1 MTEKQ
6 YGGNTGR
13 NANVKQNSSL
23 VSVPKVKEKNLLEI
37 EETDYS
43 LTKEKI
49 NNYKKAGKIAKKVKE
64 YAKTI
69 VKKDVSLLEIADKI
83 ESKIIELGGGIA
95 FPVNLSINEISAH
108 YTPSW
113 DDKNLANGLIKIDL
127 GVHINGCIADTA
139 FSLDLE
145 NSEENKKLIIASE
158 KALEKALD
166 FVKDKKGNSKLR
178 EIGRVIKSEIEL
190 NKSYPIINLSGH
202 SLDDYQIHAGLTIPN
217 CDNNNETE
225 LEQGAFAIEP
235 FTTSGLGE
243 VYEGKPSGIL
253 MLQKEANTRD
263 PHARQVFSFI
273 LENYKTLPFASRWLV
288 KEFGSR
294 ALLSLSILKQ
304 QGILHEFPQLIEK
317 SKRNV
322 AQSEDSFII
331 YQDSVEIIT
340 N

>member
-13 NANVKQNSSL
+13 SANVKTGVINKKDLTS
-23 VSVPKVKEKNLLEI
+23 PKNNNKSLEI
-37 EETDYS
+37 LDCD
-43 LTKEKI
+43 LNQNKI
-49 NNYKKAGKIAKKVKE
+49 KSYRKAGEIAKKVKE
-64 YAKTI
+64 YAKEI
-69 VKKDVSLLEIADKI
+69 IKKDMLLLEIADKI

-95 FPVNLSINEISAH
+95 FPVNLSINEIAAH

-113 DDKNLANGLIKIDL
+113 DDKSLSKGLIKIDL

-139 FSLDLE
+139 ISLDLE
-145 NSEENKKLIIASE
+145 NLEENKKLIIASE
-158 KALEKALD
+158 KALKKALD
-166 FVKDKKGNSKLR
+166 FVKQKKENSKLR
-178 EIGRVIKSEIEL
+178 EIGRIIKSEIEL
-190 NKSYPIINLSGH
+190 NNAYPIINLSGH

-217 CDNNNETE
+217 CDNSNESE

-235 FTTSGLGE
+235 FTTQGLGE
-243 VYEGKPSGIL
+243 VYEGKPSGIF

-263 PHARQVFSFI
+263 PHARKVISFI
-273 LENYKTLPFASRWLV
+273 LEKYKTLPFSSRWIV

-294 ALLSLSILKQ
+294 ALVSLSLLKQ

-317 SKRNV
+317 SKRTV

-331 YQDSVEIIT
+331 YNNSVEIIT
-340 N
+340 S

>member
-13 NANVKQNSSL
+13 SANVKSNSSL
-23 VSVPKVKEKNLLEI
+23 ISVPKA
-37 EETDYS
+37 
-43 LTKEKI
+43 
-49 NNYKKAGKIAKKVKE
+49 KKRDLGEIAKKVKE

-69 VKKDVSLLEIADKI
+69 VKKDISLLEIADKI

-95 FPVNLSINEISAH
+95 FPVNLSINEIAAH

-113 DDKNLANGLIKIDL
+113 DDKNIANGLIKIDL
-127 GVHINGCIADTA
+127 GVHISGCIADTA

-145 NSEENKKLIIASE
+145 NLEENKKLIIASE
-158 KALEKALD
+158 KALGKALEL
-166 FVKDKKGNSKLR
+166 VKNKKENSKLR
-178 EIGRVIKSEIEL
+178 EIGRTIKSEIEL
-190 NKSYPIINLSGH
+190 NNAYPIINLSGH

-243 VYEGKPSGIL
+243 VYEGKPSGIF

-263 PHARQVFSFI
+263 SHARQVFSFI

-304 QGILHEFPQLIEK
+304 QGILHEFPQLIAK

-322 AQSEDSFII
+322 AQSEESFTI
-331 YQDSVEIIT
+331 YQDSVEVIT